1 MEKVCIWADGD
12 WCYIEELESL
22 HWKSD
27 DYKVFTVPEGCD
39 DIEEWVA
46 LQVV

>member
-27 DYKVFTVPEGCD
+27 DYKTVTVPLDCD

-46 LQVV
+46 QQVV